1 MGVCCVFVLRPS
13 HWMAPSCPWHLSLG
27 FFFYFLQLQ
36 NCLDLTHIRSIF
48 PLAFIGNSHIYK
60 SSKHSIWSATPGKV
74 EKYLDWGSGAVS
86 SSSFSAIVHLE
97 TWIEALLSLGF
108 LFPSIK
114 AHFVLIKIKL
124 KTESWKTWYYHLQS
138 EIQSMWLFFFFIV
151 WLPLKTPSFSQCE
164 FPKSKTIFTP
174 QNRNGLRMKK
184 LELILPDLDFS
195 LLFQSGLSV
204 LEKSLE
210 LKMRRHWF
218 KSWLWNIKYNYLTT
232 LDFSFLF
239 SKTDNNRSVIFIKM
253 IKLGNMVKMLMG
265 ITRE

>member
-1 MGVCCVFVLRPS
+1 
-13 HWMAPSCPWHLSLG
+13 MAPSCPWHLSLG

-138 EIQSMWLFFFFIV
+138 EIQSMWLFFFSLCDYLWKHQV
-151 WLPLKTPSFSQCE
+151 SPSVN
-164 FPKSKTIFTP
+164 FPKVK
-174 QNRNGLRMKK
+174 QY
-184 LELILPDLDFS
+184 S
-195 LLFQSGLSV
+195 LLRTEMAS
-204 LEKSLE
+204 EWK
-210 LKMRRHWF
+210 
-218 KSWLWNIKYNYLTT
+218 N
-232 LDFSFLF
+232 
-239 SKTDNNRSVIFIKM
+239 
-253 IKLGNMVKMLMG
+253 
-265 ITRE
+265 